1 MSLSK
6 TAVNKPVTIL
16 IIFIILAALSVYSTM
31 RLPIDM
37 LPDMELPYI
46 AIITQYENAGPE
58 EVERSISRR
67 IESVL
72 SGISGLKTL
81 SSQSSTGSSTVFL
94 ELNQG
99 TDLNEAMA
107 EVRDNLDIIKGFLP
121 EEAESPI
128 IIKMDPSMIPIMSFV
143 ITGNRTPEELYD
155 YAEDVIQPRLEQ
167 IDGVASAN
175 IIGGREK
182 AIIINIPRDRL
193 QAYSLTINQISQMI
207 AAQNIQ
213 ASGGT
218 IDEGDTE
225 YSIET
230 SGQFTSVEDVKNTV
244 ISYKTEVDGTGNTL
258 VRKILLRDIADVYD
272 GYKDVSSLA
281 YWNGA
286 PCVML
291 SIQKQSGK
299 NSVQTAEQ
307 ALARVEEIRT
317 TLPSDISIEVGMD
330 TTEDIKIAISNILD
344 SVIQGA
350 VLAVIILFIFLRS
363 IKSTIII
370 GVAIPLSLI
379 ITLGIMY
386 FTGFTLNLMT
396 LAGLSLGVGMLVD
409 NSIVILEN
417 IYSYRAKGAK
427 PTVAAVLGSQEM
439 LLAIVASTLTTVCVF
454 LPLIM
459 YGNDLG
465 IVGQLFSGLTFTVVF
480 CLMCSL
486 IVAIVFVPVLSSKY
500 LKLENIANRRRS
512 GLLGT
517 IDNAMTRFFDGMDN
531 GYASGVRFVL
541 KHKLIIAIILGLMF
555 IGSIIMIP
563 VIGFI
568 LTPDQ
573 ESNSV
578 RIDLEMPK
586 GTRLEAT
593 DAVIR
598 EFDALVRESIVGLKS
613 TTISVGSSG
622 MMGSSSGNTASL
634 TINVWPSD
642 EREPGWDGGN
652 EAEAKA
658 RALFDRFPGADFT
671 VGASSN
677 GMSGNDID
685 VLLKSNNL
693 DNLRAVATQIRDLMQ
708 GEELSQY
715 ITDVQMDLEDGLPQV
730 QLVIDRAR
738 MYDLGVTI
746 ATVSSELNGNING
759 QIAST
764 YQDEDGDDIDIVVRL
779 PEEDRA
785 RIADIEQIFVTNSA
799 GQRIPLSSFA
809 HYEETTSPVTI
820 NREDQTRAVHITAK
834 QVNKNRDSTD
844 FVQRQV
850 DNAIRANVIL
860 GDDMTL
866 SYAGNIEDLNNMKE
880 TFIVIIIMAIA
891 LVFAVMASQFESFI
905 DPFIILFTIPLSLI
919 GVISVYLI
927 MGNPLNVMT
936 AVGMLILVGIIVNNG
951 IVLVDY
957 TNLLRKRGL
966 ELREACIE
974 ACRNRLRP
982 ILMTTL
988 TTVLGLIPMAFFP
1001 GEGSEMT
1008 QPIGQ
1013 TVLGGLTF
1021 GTTMTLFFMPIVY
1034 YAFNR
1039 ARERLAAR
1047 KAKRRERRQ
1056 IKRQQAV
1063 AAVFPSEGVSNND

>member
-281 YWNGA
+281 YWNGE

-299 NSVQTAEQ
+299 NSV
-307 ALARVEEIRT
+307 
-317 TLPSDISIEVGMD
+317 
-330 TTEDIKIAISNILD
+330 ISNILD

>member
-6 TAVNKPVTIL
+6 TAVGKPVTVL
-16 IIFIILAALSVYSTM
+16 IVFIILAALSIYSTLQ
-31 RLPIDM
+31 LPIDM

-46 AIITQYENAGPE
+46 AIITEYENAGPE

-81 SSQSSTGSSTVFL
+81 SSQSSTGSSMVFL

-99 TDLNEAMA
+99 TDLTEAMA
-107 EVRDNLDIIKGFLP
+107 EVRDKLDIIKGFLP
-121 EEAESPI
+121 DDAESPM
-128 IIKMDPSMIPIMSFV
+128 IIKMDPSMIPIMNFV

-155 YAEDVIQPRLEQ
+155 YAEDVVQPRLEQ
-167 IDGVASAN
+167 VDGIASAN

-193 QAYSLTINQISQMI
+193 QAYSLTINQVSQMI
-207 AAQNIQ
+207 ASQNIQ

-230 SGQFTSVEDVKNTV
+230 SGQFTSVEDIKNTV
-244 ISYKTEVDGTGNTL
+244 ISYKTETDSSGTPL
-258 VRKILLRDIADVYD
+258 VRKILLRDIADVYE

-281 YWNGA
+281 YMNGE

-299 NSVQTAEQ
+299 NSVQTAER
-307 ALARVEEIRT
+307 ALARVEEIRK
-317 TLPSDISIEVGMD
+317 TLPSDITIEVGMD
-330 TTEDIKIAISNILD
+330 TTEDIKIAISNILS

-350 VLAVIILFIFLRS
+350 LLAVIVLFVFLRS

-370 GVAIPLSLI
+370 GISIPLSLI

-427 PTVAAVLGSQEM
+427 AAVAAVLGSQEM
-439 LLAIVASTLTTVCVF
+439 LLAIISSTLTTICVF

-480 CLMCSL
+480 CLLCSL

-500 LKLENIANRRRS
+500 LKLENVANRRRS
-512 GLLGT
+512 GVLGAV
-517 IDNAMTRFFDGMDN
+517 DMAMSRFFDGMDN
-531 GYASGVRFVL
+531 GYAAGVRFVL
-541 KHKLIIAIILGLMF
+541 KHKVIVTILLALLF
-555 IGSIIMIP
+555 IGSVVMIP

-573 ESNSV
+573 ESNTVSV
-578 RIDLEMPK
+578 ELEMPK
-586 GTRLEAT
+586 GTRLETT

-598 EFDALVRESIVGLKS
+598 QFDAMLRESIVGLKS
-613 TTISVGSSG
+613 TTISTGSSG
-622 MMGSSSGNTASL
+622 MMGNSSSNTATL
-634 TINVWPSD
+634 TINVWPSKD
-642 EREPGWDGGN
+642 REPGWDGGN

-658 RALFDRFPGADFT
+658 RALFGRFPGANFT
-671 VGASSN
+671 IGSSN
-677 GMSGNDID
+677 NGMGSNDID

-693 DNLRAVATQIRDLMQ
+693 DNLRTIAAQIKDLM
-708 GEELSQY
+708 ESDELAQY
-715 ITDVQMDLEDGLPQV
+715 ITDVQMDLEDGLPQIR
-730 QLVIDRAR
+730 LIIDRAR

-746 ATVSSELNGNING
+746 YNVSTELSGNING
-759 QIAST
+759 QIASS
-764 YQDEDGDDIDIVVRL
+764 YQDENGDDIDIVVRL
-779 PEEDRA
+779 PEEDRS
-785 RIADIEQIFVTNSA
+785 RIADIEQIFVTNSS

-809 HYEETTSPVTI
+809 RYVESTSPVTI

-834 QVNKNRDSTD
+834 QVNKQKDSTD

-850 DNAIRANVIL
+850 DNAIKANIIL
-860 GDDMTL
+860 GEDMTL
-866 SYAGNIEDLNNMKE
+866 SYAGNIEDLNTMKQ

-891 LVFAVMASQFESFI
+891 LVFAVMASQFESFM

-919 GVISVYLI
+919 GVVGIYLI

-966 ELREACIE
+966 NLQEACVE

-1021 GTTMTLFFMPIVY
+1021 GTTMTLFFMPIMY
-1034 YAFNR
+1034 YGFNR
-1039 ARERLAAR
+1039 FREKRAAR
-1047 KAKRRERRQ
+1047 KAARRDRKLAKKEG
-1056 IKRQQAV
+1056 ISV
-1063 AAVFPSEGVSNND
+1063 LPSEGESK